1 MSDKKA
7 KAARREQRSSSG
19 ERSRRISASSLR
31 TRTVAIWIVVIAAS
45 IGFAGYGIHAYWKSI
60 HPAKALHEF
69 SARERSVFVAA
80 LKAGGGTIQSVWL
93 ACPDGRVETCRLV
106 GQFIAMFRDSGW
118 RVEENRV
125 MTWNPAHSLG
135 GVHLIVHASGG
146 PDDSVPADTAGLKS
160 SFSALG
166 IPVQT
171 AVAPDVP
178 KNSIGVFFGPDL

>member
-7 KAARREQRSSSG
+7 KAARREQRSFSG
-19 ERSRRISASSLR
+19 ERSQRPSASSHR
-31 TRTVAIWIVVIAAS
+31 TRTFAIWIVLVAVS
-45 IGFAGYGIHAYWKSI
+45 IGVAGYGIQAYWKST

-69 SARERSVFVAA
+69 SSSERSAFVAA

-93 ACPDGRVETCRLV
+93 ACPGGRVETCRLV
-106 GQFIAMFRDSGW
+106 GQFIGMFRDSGW
-118 RVEENRV
+118 SVEENRV
-125 MTWNPAHSLG
+125 MTWNPAHPLG

-166 IPVQT
+166 IP
-171 AVAPDVP
+171 
-178 KNSIGVFFGPDL
+178 